1 MMSPLT
7 IQALRIVHILVSA
20 MWVGTVLF
28 VASFLLPAAKAIG
41 PAGAAMMQELMIA
54 RRLPTYILS
63 SGLLTVLSG
72 LALYWNDSAGFSSP
86 WMSSGPARTFGLG
99 AVFGL
104 VTLVLG
110 VTINAPTAKKLAKLG
125 AAIKGSAAP
134 PTAEQSREMQR
145 LGDRLRGAMNAAA
158 VLLVLAITCMAVA
171 RYVPH

>member
-72 LALYWNDSAGFSSP
+72 LALYWNDSAGFSSA
-86 WMSSGPARTFGLG
+86 WMSSGPARTSPSRCGPVFRGGQPKWACAARSRSCPPYGTAGRPLPRRLG
-99 AVFGL
+99 QKMAL
-104 VTLVLG
+104 
-110 VTINAPTAKKLAKLG
+110 
-125 AAIKGSAAP
+125 AP
-134 PTAEQSREMQR
+134 PSKSSIR
-145 LGDRLRGAMNAAA
+145 
-158 VLLVLAITCMAVA
+158 
-171 RYVPH
+171 